1 MKSFARWRKPRD
13 TTPPRTS
20 LQEGGRTLKT
30 LGSFHVRKNLADKRK
45 DHAVLI
51 LSAKDRTECNAIL
64 IGPCP
69 APLIFPASCSSAPSA
84 LFPAALT
91 LRCAPFVR

>member
-1 MKSFARWRKPRD
+1 MKSFARCGKPRD

-20 LQEGGRTLKT
+20 LQEGGRALKT
-30 LGSFHVRKNLADKRK
+30 LGSFHVRKNLADKGK

-64 IGPCP
+64 IGPCR
-69 APLIFPASCSSAPSA
+69 APPIFPASYSSAPSA
-84 LFPAALT
+84 SFLVVLT
-91 LRCAPFVR
+91 LPCAPFVP